1 MRDDWNASNGSNRS
15 NGSKSWMPTRRIRI
29 AWVTFPQ
36 HVHSVSRFFLRHFS
50 DLSTTSALTVLMPA
64 AKLPMRCS
72 GRCELETDTSIAMPW
87 TKKNKLENVIV
98 WRRWVAHS
106 VGWRWKECRMHHC
119 HGDWEMKPSQVQM
132 AVVQCAAVS
141 QANLSKPWSRF
152 LLISP
157 YFGGFSHFFLFKL
170 LLANHRVFCSSVGS
184 LFAVKRNYCDL
195 ICLF

>member
-1 MRDDWNASNGSNRS
+1 MRDDWNGSNGSNRS

-87 TKKNKLENVIV
+87 TKNKKLENVIV

-106 VGWRWKECRMHHC
+106 VGWRWKECNAIRMHHC

-141 QANLSKPWSRF
+141 QANLSKPWSRVSLF
-152 LLISP
+152 LRTFWRFFAI
-157 YFGGFSHFFLFKL
+157 FSVQIAPCESQGFLFECGK
-170 LLANHRVFCSSVGS
+170 S
-184 LFAVKRNYCDL
+184 LC
-195 ICLF
+195 C